1 MNFCFGAVSKNV
13 VDTIIQFSL
22 DNPTKNVILI
32 PSRRQIE
39 SNGGYSNNWT
49 TKDFA
54 QYVKSKNPAILLQ
67 RDHGGPG
74 QGSLFD
80 EGFVSLAEDCNH
92 MDIIH
97 IDPWKQYPNLAEGI
111 QKTVEMI
118 QFCHNKNPNVFY
130 EIATE
135 EAIRPFTVDELEV
148 LITTLKSELTSDQ
161 FSKIKFLVIQCGTK
175 LLQGKNVGTYNSNQ
189 LHNMLQLAEK
199 YSLTAKEHNGDWVSM
214 DIITQKYKQG
224 LRYINI
230 SPEMAE
236 IETDVIL
243 EELHKSTYD
252 IYEKVYTICIE
263 SQQWKKWVP
272 YDFDWRT
279 QKDEII
285 RITCHYIF
293 SNPLFK
299 EIKSNM
305 QNIDEKIQQKLLVK
319 LFQLHQ
325 LYTERTSCIFCES
338 NNVSDILDNDKYF
351 STMSLALTSNTY
363 SKYYMP
369 YNVLRCNKCDAFQT
383 KYLGDLSI
391 VYGKNHLD
399 SYGTVKANKHTQF
412 AEFITKNTDIQGIIE
427 VGGCSNALS
436 DIVLE
441 LCNTEYNIIEPDF
454 TGNPTNLNIIPD
466 FVENVDLCAINA
478 NTIIMSDLFEHFYK
492 PVDILKK
499 LQSASN
505 IKYLYLNHPDFNYC
519 VKNNIEISLNFE
531 HTFLIEHNFLF
542 KLFKK
547 YGFSLTRNY
556 SYVNLSLFLEFK
568 KDELFVS
575 DEQSSKKLVRN
586 TEIVPLIYKYI
597 NNNKLIA
604 EKLNEYMH
612 NSSNKSYYVW
622 PVSIHSI
629 SLFSYGLNHSKLSG
643 ILDNSPNKIGKY
655 LTTYGLKCLSFND
668 LLQTCDS
675 NTVIFIANAGPYVKE
690 INFLH
695 SQATIIFVCDLV

>member
-13 VDTIIQFSL
+13 VDTIIQFSI
-22 DNPTKNVILI
+22 DNPSKNVILI
-32 PSRRQIE
+32 PSRRQVDAI
-39 SNGGYSNNWT
+39 GGYSNNWT
-49 TKDFA
+49 TADFA

-80 EGFVSLAEDCNH
+80 EGFVSLAKDCAY

-97 IDPWKQYPNLAEGI
+97 IDPWKQYPILEEGI
-111 QKTVEMI
+111 QKTIEMI
-118 QFCHNKNPNVFY
+118 QFCYNKNPNISY

-135 EAIRPFTVDELEV
+135 EAIRPFTIDELEV
-148 LITTLKSELTSDQ
+148 LITTLMSELSSDQ

-175 LLQGKNVGTYNSNQ
+175 LCQGKNIGTYNSKQ
-189 LHNMLQLAEK
+189 LHNMLQLAQK

-214 DIITQKYKQG
+214 DIIAQKYKQG

-279 QKDEII
+279 KKDEII

-293 SNPLFK
+293 SNPVFK

-305 QNIDEKIQQKLLVK
+305 QKIDEKIQKKLLLK
-319 LFQLHQ
+319 LFKLYQ
-325 LYTERTSCIFCES
+325 LYTERTSCIFCDS
-338 NNVSDILDNDKYF
+338 NNVFDILDSDKYF

-363 SKYYMP
+363 SKYFMP
-369 YNVLRCNKCDAFQT
+369 YNVLRCNECDAFQT

-399 SYGTVKANKHTQF
+399 SYGTVKANKHSQF

-436 DIVLE
+436 DLVLE

-454 TGNPTNLNIIPD
+454 TGNSEKVKIIPD
-466 FVENVDLCAINA
+466 FVENVNISAINA
-478 NTIIMSDLFEHFYK
+478 NTIIMSDLFEHFYN
-492 PVDILKK
+492 PVDILKRF
-499 LQSASN
+499 QSSSN
-505 IKYLYLNHPDFNYC
+505 IKYLYLNHPDFDHC
-519 VKNNIEISLNFE
+519 VKNSVEISLNVE
-531 HTFLIEHNFLF
+531 HTFLIEHEFLF

-556 SYVNLSLFLEFK
+556 NYVNHSLFLEFK
-568 KDELFVS
+568 KDEVPES
-575 DEQSSKKLVRN
+575 IDIVRN
-586 TEIVPLIYKYI
+586 KEIVPLIIKYI
-597 NNNKLIA
+597 NNTKQLA
-604 EKLNEYMH
+604 EKLNDYMH
-612 NSSNKSYYVW
+612 NNRNKSYYVW
-622 PVSIHSI
+622 PSSIHAI
-629 SLFSYGLNHSKLSG
+629 QLFTYGLNHTGLSG

-655 LTTYGLKCLSFND
+655 LTTYGLKCSSFND

-675 NTVIFIANAGPYVKE
+675 NTVIFIANTGPYVKE
-690 INFLH
+690 INFFN
-695 SQATIIFVCDLV
+695 SNATLVFVCDL